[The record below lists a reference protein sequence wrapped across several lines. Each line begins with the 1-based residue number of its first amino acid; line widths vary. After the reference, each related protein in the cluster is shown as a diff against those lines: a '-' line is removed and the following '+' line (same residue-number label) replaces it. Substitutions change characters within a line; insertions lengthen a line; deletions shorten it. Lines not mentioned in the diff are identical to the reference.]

1 MTLGLMNM
9 LAECGILSSKTRCY
23 SFPATHG
30 IMKLFVTTL
39 WYKAWLL
46 CSYKQH
52 IQVT

>member
-23 SFPATHG
+23 SFPATHS
-30 IMKLFVTTL
+30 IMKLFVTSL

-52 IQVT
+52 VQVT